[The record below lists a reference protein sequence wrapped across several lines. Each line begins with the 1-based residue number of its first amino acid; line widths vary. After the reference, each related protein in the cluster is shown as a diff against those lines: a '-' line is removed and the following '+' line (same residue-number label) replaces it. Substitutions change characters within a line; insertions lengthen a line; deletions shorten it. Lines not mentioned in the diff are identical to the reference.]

1 MRRLKEGFYSLMKIA
16 NAVKDN
22 KDSKNEL
29 IEFSNNNKI
38 EKPLTEAIIKL
49 KFSNMTFDADL
60 DITPA
65 K

>member
-1 MRRLKEGFYSLMKIA
+1 MKIA